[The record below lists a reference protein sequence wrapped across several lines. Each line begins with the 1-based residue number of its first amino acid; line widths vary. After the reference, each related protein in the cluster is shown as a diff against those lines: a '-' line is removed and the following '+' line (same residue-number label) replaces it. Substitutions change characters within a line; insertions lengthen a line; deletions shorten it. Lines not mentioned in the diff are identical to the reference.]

1 MEIMSTLRFLPVIL
15 LFPILF
21 AACGRSELI
30 RIRMLAPVNE
40 DKKDHAIFTDTES
53 SPFTPTIT
61 NKNIGGSLYFLLKS
75 IGLGYTTVTTKFEKT
90 GTNLKE
96 TTTLKTNFADVA
108 FGIGENYSFMWG
120 AGIMTGGEQKRF
132 FDYNDK
138 GTNQQGNKPLSMDN
152 YLGGHSLFF
161 VLGHHGFGF
170 ETLLGYRMNFIKSRL
185 DDSEGEIHS
194 HMGKSPTDTGEVVS
208 YESPDIRLTTAQV
221 QLGIGFTF

>member
-1 MEIMSTLRFLPVIL
+1 MSAIRLLALIL
-15 LFPILF
+15 LCTILLG
-21 AACGRSELI
+21 ACGRSDLI
-30 RIRMLAPVNE
+30 RIRLLAPVSE
-40 DKKDHAIFTDTES
+40 AKKDHSILTDTNES
-53 SPFTPTIT
+53 STPIYT
-61 NKNIGGSLYFLLKS
+61 NTSSGGSLYFLLKS
-75 IGLGYTTVTTKFEKT
+75 IGLGYTTVTTNFEKT
-90 GTNLKE
+90 GTKLKE

-170 ETLLGYRMNFIKSRL
+170 ETLLGYRVNFIKSRL